1 MSNLIGKPFN
11 NPDET
16 RTPDKTNVQVVNLGD
31 VKAAR
36 MTMQPGW
43 KWSECI
49 KPVAGTE
56 SCQAAHLGFVVSG
69 RLHVTCTDGSEADL
83 RPGDA
88 YRIAPGH
95 DAWVDG
101 DEPYVAM
108 EFDSKTAATFART

>member
-1 MSNLIGKPFN
+1 MSVQARNMNDP
-11 NPDET
+11 EESRST
-16 RTPDKTNVQVVNLGD
+16 EKTTIAAVHLGD
-31 VKAAR
+31 ATVAR
-36 MTMQPGW
+36 LTLEPGW

-56 SCQAAHLGFVVSG
+56 SCQASHLGFVVSG
-69 RLHVTCTDGSEADL
+69 QLHVTCTDGSEADL

-101 DEPYVAM
+101 QEQFVAM
-108 EFDSKTAATFART
+108 E